1 MEVEESVTSSADR
14 RADPTP
20 PSPDPADRVVAT
32 RRLLRRA
39 FRYRGVIA
47 LAVVGSIVGGVAQAL
62 PILLPQLF
70 VRHVLGPKPEG
81 EPDPTGLDAWL
92 VDRASELSRT
102 LGTDGD
108 DGRIHVA
115 WLIALL
121 MLGAAVVGALARF
134 LNEYLSKYLATLV
147 VRDLRNDLLARI
159 VRFPMA
165 RLIGS
170 RMGDVI
176 SRFSNDVQTTF
187 LTINI
192 FVSELLFQPFVL
204 LGAVIMAFSVSWQLA
219 TCAIISFPII
229 FLPVLLLGR
238 MVNKRSR
245 RTLVSL
251 SEATES
257 LNQVLSGIRVVRAYR
272 MEDQEVDRYKAINS
286 DWARRQA
293 SLVRTKAQGKAI
305 MDVIY
310 GVVLAALLV
319 GGSYLVVGGHWGLD
333 VGGLLS
339 FLVALAA
346 MYRPVRR
353 LSGAYNKWQT
363 SLAAA
368 GRVFELLDAAIE
380 RPDRDDA
387 HQIGRIT
394 KGITFDRVSFSYGE
408 AGHPVLRELSFEI
421 PAGKTV
427 ALVGPSG
434 SGKSTVADLLFRFYA
449 ADSGSITIDGV
460 PIEEISRS
468 SLLSQVAVVSQ
479 QPFLFNTTIGEN
491 IAYGRPGATQ
501 DAIEAAARAA
511 YIHDDIAALPDGYA
525 TPVGERGARL
535 SGGQLQRITI
545 ARAILKDPSFLLL
558 DEATSSLDTHAERAV
573 QSALQNLL
581 ADKTAL
587 VIAHRLST
595 VVNADRILVI
605 EDGTIVE
612 SGTHDELMADAGRYR
627 RLYEAQRG

>member
-1 MEVEESVTSSADR
+1 MELKETDSRPLDR
-14 RADPTP
+14 GI
-20 PSPDPADRVVAT
+20 AT

-39 FRYRGVIA
+39 FRYRGVIVLA
-47 LAVVGSIVGGVAQAL
+47 LIASLIAGVAQAL

-70 VRHVLGPKPEG
+70 VRHVLGPGPQPIES
-81 EPDPTGLDAWL
+81 PTGLDAWL
-92 VDRASELSRT
+92 VDRARDLAAT
-102 LGTDGD
+102 LGTSAE

-115 WLIALL
+115 WLIALI
-121 MLGAAVVGALARF
+121 MLCAAVVGAIARF

-147 VRDLRNDLLARI
+147 VRDLRNDMLARI

-170 RMGDVI
+170 RLGDVV

-204 LGAVIMAFSVSWQLA
+204 IGAVIMAFSVSWQLA
-219 TCAIISFPII
+219 TCAVVSFPLV

-238 MVNKRSR
+238 LVNKRSR

-251 SEATES
+251 GEATES

-272 MEDQEVDRYKAINS
+272 MEDQEVARYGSIND

-310 GVVLAALLV
+310 GVVLSALLV

-353 LSGAYNKWQT
+353 LSSAYNKWQT
-363 SLAAA
+363 SLAAS

-380 RPDRDDA
+380 PADPADA
-387 HQIGRIT
+387 HRMGKIRE
-394 KGITFDRVSFSYGE
+394 GIRFEQVAFAYESGN
-408 AGHPVLRELSFEI
+408 GPVLQGLNFEI
-421 PAGKTV
+421 GAGKTV

-434 SGKSTVADLLFRFYA
+434 AGKSTVADLLFRFYEPK
-449 ADSGSITIDGV
+449 SGRITIDGV
-460 PIEEISRS
+460 DLSGISRT
-468 SLLSQVAVVSQ
+468 SLLSQVAVVGQ
-479 QPFLFNTTIGEN
+479 QPFLFNTTVGEN
-491 IAYGRPGATQ
+491 ISYGKPGASQ
-501 DAIEAAARAA
+501 DEIESAARAA
-511 YIHDDIAALPDGYA
+511 HIHDDIAALPEGYE
-525 TPVGERGARL
+525 TRVGERGARL

-545 ARAILKDPSFLLL
+545 ARAILKNPSFLLL

-573 QSALQNLL
+573 QSALDNLL

-595 VVNADRILVI
+595 VVNADAILVI
-605 EDGTIVE
+605 EDGLIVE
-612 SGTHDELMADAGRYR
+612 SGTHLELMARTGRYR
-627 RLYEAQRG
+627 RLFEAQAS